1 MCGKKRS
8 LRLECR
14 PATRFQTE
22 PQSERC
28 AAPRVRLLIQQ
39 KQNRGRIFYRTPK
52 TKPDVERD
60 VAKRLGGRRLRSR
73 AIRPK
78 PPPCKRRSVACRH
91 WSILRQR
98 TQSNRSSFTPAASA
112 E

>member
-28 AAPRVRLLIQQ
+28 AAPRVRLLVQQ
-39 KQNRGRIFYRTPK
+39 KQNRGRVFYRTPK

-60 VAKRLGGRRLRSR
+60 VTNRLRR
-73 AIRPK
+73 EN
-78 PPPCKRRSVACRH
+78 
-91 WSILRQR
+91 
-98 TQSNRSSFTPAASA
+98 TQIKSDQAKASA
-112 E
+112 LQKKIRSLQALVDIAAAHPK